1 VDRMIIEIPHCTWD
15 DPSVGFHARDLSQ
28 PNMPAWEQPTTSE
41 GVKCRPIIRCN
52 CGRWCGIGAHH
63 VHADGTVTASFFHAH
78 SSTGLKYSTDD
89 GCDWHVFLKLQD
101 YSGGEFLP
109 EA

>member
-1 VDRMIIEIPHCTWD
+1 MIEIPHFDWASV
-15 DPSVGFHARDLSQ
+15 SVGHHREFNQEGS
-28 PNMPAWEQPTTSE
+28 PAWECPVTSD
-41 GVKCRPIIRCN
+41 GVVCRPIIRCN

-63 VHADGTVTASFFHAH
+63 VHADGIVTASFFHAH

-89 GCDWHVFLKLQD
+89 GCGWHVFLKLKD
-101 YSGGEFLP
+101 YDKGEFKP